1 MDKENVAVSNN
12 PQDQTVL
19 LVEDLE
25 ENRRVVRHLA
35 RRMGVNLLE
44 AADGLEGLKLA
55 REHKPDVILMD
66 LSLPILDGWAATT
79 QLKADPETAHIPVIA
94 LTAHAMAIDE
104 QRARQAGC
112 DGYVAKPID
121 LQSFQ
126 TYLSDV
132 LAGGK
137 P

>member
-1 MDKENVAVSNN
+1 MPKERLLSEKK
-12 PQDQTVL
+12 VL

-25 ENRRVVRHLA
+25 ENRRVIRLLA
-35 RRMGVNLLE
+35 RRMGVTLIE
-44 AADGLEGLKLA
+44 AVDGQEGLDKA
-55 REHKPDVILMD
+55 HAEKPDVILMD
-66 LSLPILDGWAATT
+66 LSLPILDGWTATT
-79 QLKADPETAHIPVIA
+79 RLKADPETAHIPVIA

-121 LQSFQ
+121 LTNFQ
-126 TYLSDV
+126 NYLRHV
-132 LAGGK
+132 LEGGK

>member
-1 MDKENVAVSNN
+1 MGEMTLSTE
-12 PQDQTVL
+12 QTVL

-25 ENRRVVRHLA
+25 ENRRVIRLLA
-35 RRMGVNLLE
+35 KRMGIKLLE
-44 AADGLEGLKLA
+44 AGDGAEGIAIAK
-55 REHKPDVILMD
+55 RELPQVILMD
-66 LSLPILDGWAATT
+66 LSLPILDGWSATT

-121 LQSFQ
+121 ITQFQ
-126 TYLSDV
+126 QYLRHV
-132 LAGGK
+132 LAGGA

>member
-1 MDKENVAVSNN
+1 MS
-12 PQDQTVL
+12 DQKVL

-25 ENRRVVRHLA
+25 ENCRVIRLLA
-35 RRMGVNLLE
+35 RRMGITLIE
-44 AADGLEGLKLA
+44 AVDGQEGIELA
-55 REHKPDVILMD
+55 QREKPDVILMD
-66 LSLPILDGWAATT
+66 LSLPILDGWTATT
-79 QLKADPETAHIPVIA
+79 RLKADPATAHIPVIA

-121 LQSFQ
+121 LASFQ
-126 TYLSDV
+126 AYLRHV
-132 LAGGK
+132 LAGGA

>member
-1 MDKENVAVSNN
+1 MPKERLLSEKK
-12 PQDQTVL
+12 VL

-25 ENRRVVRHLA
+25 ENRRVIRLLA
-35 RRMGVNLLE
+35 RRMGVTLIE
-44 AADGLEGLKLA
+44 AVDGQEGLDKA
-55 REHKPDVILMD
+55 HAEKPDVILMD
-66 LSLPILDGWAATT
+66 LSLPILDGWTATT
-79 QLKADPETAHIPVIA
+79 RLKADPETAHIPVIA

-121 LQSFQ
+121 LTNFQ
-126 TYLSDV
+126 NYLRHV
-132 LAGGK
+132 LEGGS

>member
-1 MDKENVAVSNN
+1 MSEKK
-12 PQDQTVL
+12 VL

-25 ENRRVVRHLA
+25 ENRRVIRLLA
-35 RRMGVNLLE
+35 RRMGVTLIE
-44 AADGLEGLKLA
+44 AADGVEGLDKA
-55 REHKPDVILMD
+55 HAEKPDVILMD

-79 QLKADPETAHIPVIA
+79 RLKADPETAHIPVIA

-121 LQSFQ
+121 LTNFQ
-126 TYLSDV
+126 AYLRHV
-132 LAGGK
+132 LEGGQ

>member
-1 MDKENVAVSNN
+1 MEFK
-12 PQDQTVL
+12 PKKIL
-19 LVEDLE
+19 LVEDME
-25 ENRRVVRHLA
+25 ENRRVVRHLV
-35 RRMGVNLLE
+35 RRMMNVVLLE
-44 AADGLEGLKLA
+44 AGDGQEGLKIA
-55 REHKPDVILMD
+55 RREHPDLILMD
-66 LSLPILDGWAATT
+66 LSLPVLNGWDATT
-79 QLKADPETAHIPVIA
+79 QLKKDPETARIPVVA

-121 LQSFQ
+121 VVTFRA
-126 TYLSDV
+126 YLEHV

>member
-1 MDKENVAVSNN
+1 MS
-12 PQDQTVL
+12 DQKVL

-25 ENRRVVRHLA
+25 ENRRVIRLLA
-35 RRMGVNLLE
+35 RRMGITLIE
-44 AADGLEGLKLA
+44 AVDGQEGIELA
-55 REHKPDVILMD
+55 QREKPDVILMD
-66 LSLPILDGWAATT
+66 LSLPILDGWTATT
-79 QLKADPETAHIPVIA
+79 RLKADPATAHIPVIA

-121 LQSFQ
+121 LASFQ
-126 TYLSDV
+126 SYLRHV
-132 LAGGK
+132 LAGGA

>member
-1 MDKENVAVSNN
+1 LSETKE
-12 PQDQTVL
+12 QKVL

-25 ENRRVVRHLA
+25 ENRRVIRLLA
-35 RRMGVNLLE
+35 RRMGVTLLE
-44 AADGLEGLKLA
+44 AADGQEGLDVA
-55 REHKPDVILMD
+55 HRELPDVILMD
-66 LSLPILDGWAATT
+66 LSLPILDGWTATT
-79 QLKADPETAHIPVIA
+79 RLKADPETAHIPVIA

-121 LQSFQ
+121 LINFQ
-126 TYLSDV
+126 NYLRHV
-132 LAGGK
+132 LDGGK

>member
-1 MDKENVAVSNN
+1 MSEPREK
-12 PQDQTVL
+12 TVL

-25 ENRRVVRHLA
+25 ENRRVIRLLA
-35 RRMGVNLLE
+35 RRMGVTLFE
-44 AADGLEGLKLA
+44 AVDGQEGIDLA
-55 REHKPDVILMD
+55 QREKPDVILMD
-66 LSLPILDGWAATT
+66 LSLPILDGWTATT
-79 QLKADPETAHIPVIA
+79 RLKADPATAHIPVIA

-121 LQSFQ
+121 LVNFQ
-126 TYLSDV
+126 NYLRHV
-132 LAGGK
+132 LEGGS

>member
-1 MDKENVAVSNN
+1 LSDTKE
-12 PQDQTVL
+12 QKVL

-25 ENRRVVRHLA
+25 ENRRVIRLLA
-35 RRMGVNLLE
+35 RRMGITLLE
-44 AADGLEGLKLA
+44 AADGQEGLDVA
-55 REHKPDVILMD
+55 HREMPDVILMD
-66 LSLPILDGWAATT
+66 LSLPILDGWTATT
-79 QLKADPETAHIPVIA
+79 RLKADPATAHIPVIA

-121 LQSFQ
+121 LINFQ
-126 TYLSDV
+126 NYLRHV
-132 LAGGK
+132 LDGGK

>member
-1 MDKENVAVSNN
+1 LTEQK
-12 PQDQTVL
+12 VL

-25 ENRRVVRHLA
+25 ENRRVIRLLA
-35 RRMGVNLLE
+35 RRMGVKLIE
-44 AADGLEGLKLA
+44 AADGQEGLDKA
-55 REHKPDVILMD
+55 HSEKPDVILMD

-79 QLKADPETAHIPVIA
+79 RLKADPETAHIPVIA

-121 LQSFQ
+121 LMSFQ
-126 TYLSDV
+126 SYLRHV
-132 LAGGK
+132 LEGGT

>member
-1 MDKENVAVSNN
+1 MNKES
-12 PQDQTVL
+12 TLSEKKVL

-25 ENRRVVRHLA
+25 ENRRVIRLLA
-35 RRMGVNLLE
+35 RRMGVTLVE
-44 AADGLEGLKLA
+44 AVDGQEGLDKA
-55 REHKPDVILMD
+55 HSEKPDVILMD
-66 LSLPILDGWAATT
+66 LSLPILDGWTATT
-79 QLKADPETAHIPVIA
+79 RLKADPETAHIPVIA

-121 LQSFQ
+121 LMSFQ
-126 TYLSDV
+126 SYLRHV
-132 LAGGK
+132 LDGGQ

>member
-1 MDKENVAVSNN
+1 MSETREK
-12 PQDQTVL
+12 TVL

-25 ENRRVVRHLA
+25 ENRRVIRLLA
-35 RRMGVNLLE
+35 RRMGVTLFE
-44 AADGLEGLKLA
+44 AVDGQEGIELA
-55 REHKPDVILMD
+55 QREKPDVILMD

-79 QLKADPETAHIPVIA
+79 RLKADPDTAHIPVIA

-121 LQSFQ
+121 LVNFQ
-126 TYLSDV
+126 NYLRHV
-132 LAGGK
+132 LEGGS

>member
-1 MDKENVAVSNN
+1 LSDK
-12 PQDQTVL
+12 TVL

-25 ENRRVVRHLA
+25 ENRRVIRLLA
-35 RRMGVNLLE
+35 RRMGVKLIE
-44 AADGLEGLKLA
+44 AVDGQEGLDKA
-55 REHKPDVILMD
+55 HSEKPDVILMD
-66 LSLPILDGWAATT
+66 LSLPILDGWTATT
-79 QLKADPETAHIPVIA
+79 RLKADPETAHIPVIA

-121 LQSFQ
+121 LMSFQ
-126 TYLSDV
+126 SYLRHV
-132 LAGGK
+132 LEGGS

>member
-1 MDKENVAVSNN
+1 LSETKEK
-12 PQDQTVL
+12 TVL

-25 ENRRVVRHLA
+25 ENRRVIRLLA
-35 RRMGVNLLE
+35 RRMGVKLFE
-44 AADGLEGLKLA
+44 AVDGQEGIDIA
-55 REHKPDVILMD
+55 QREKPDVILMD
-66 LSLPILDGWAATT
+66 LSLPILDGWTATT
-79 QLKADPETAHIPVIA
+79 RLKADPATAHIPVIA

-121 LQSFQ
+121 LVTFQ
-126 TYLSDV
+126 NYLRHV
-132 LAGGK
+132 LDGGA